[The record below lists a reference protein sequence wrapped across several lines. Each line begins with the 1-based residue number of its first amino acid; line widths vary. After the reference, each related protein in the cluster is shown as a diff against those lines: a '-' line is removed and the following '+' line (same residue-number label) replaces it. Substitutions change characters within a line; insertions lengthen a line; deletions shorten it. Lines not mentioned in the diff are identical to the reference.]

1 MGTIV
6 CATRGGEASYQA
18 QDAAIALARERGD
31 RLVFVYVADTSFLNH
46 TAAPLVVNVE
56 TRLERM
62 GHFQLVVAQERAAEQ
77 GVSAEAIVRRGS
89 LLSELIGVTR
99 DLGAER
105 IVLGHPMNREAILD
119 EEALQTLSDRL
130 RLETGAEVSII

>member
-18 QDAAIALARERGD
+18 QDAAIALARERGEQ
-31 RLVFVYVADTSFLNH
+31 VGFVYVVDTSFLNH

-62 GHFQLVVAQERAAEQ
+62 GHFQLAVAQERAAEQ
-77 GVSAEAIVRRGS
+77 GISAGAVVRRGS
-89 LLSELIGVTR
+89 LLSELVRVTR
-99 DLGAER
+99 ELGAEL
-105 IVLGHPMNREAILD
+105 IGLGHPMDRDAILD
-119 EEALQTLSDRL
+119 EDTLHTLSDRL
-130 RLETGAEVSII
+130 RSETDAEVFIV